1 MSTASRRATFG
12 PDRIRVRAT
21 TTGAELDLECHD
33 RRTVEAVLS
42 ALLEDHLDTFD
53 EIARQDQPADG
64 HAAERLLYERLV
76 EQLVKALPKNAP
88 LYGAEVPAL
97 ADELHEIARPKALP
111 GQRDGEAAA

>member
-12 PDRIRVRAT
+12 PDRIRVSAT
-21 TTGAELDLECHD
+21 TTGAELDLETHD

-88 LYGAEVPAL
+88 LYWAEVPAL
-97 ADELHEIARPKALP
+97 ADALHEIARPKALP
-111 GQRDGEAAA
+111 GQRGAA